1 MAILKCYEC
10 KQGFPKET
18 LIGYASPGSAVMHN
32 YCSNCLKVKQ
42 ERDRFAQKVCEIFG
56 LKSPGP
62 RIWTERKRLIDTYG
76 YTDDTIIDCLDYLYN
91 VKKLKKLSESLALV
105 RPSNVE
111 RMKEWKRVQKTNAA
125 MLASAI
131 TKTQVVEHQVKL
143 EEKPNKIKKGLT
155 EEDFKFLE
163 EEEWV

>member
-1 MAILKCYEC
+1 MATLKCYEC
-10 KQGFPKET
+10 KESFPKET
-18 LIGYASPGSAVMHN
+18 LVSYAAPGSTVMHN
-32 YCSNCLKVKQ
+32 YCPKCLKEKQ

-62 RIWTERKRLIDTYG
+62 RIWTERKRLFNTYG
-76 YTDDTIIDCLDYLYN
+76 YTDGVIIDCLDYIYN

-105 RPSNVE
+105 TPPMVE
-111 RMKEWKRVQKTNAA
+111 KMKEWKRIQNLNAA

-131 TKTQVVEHQVKL
+131 EKTQVTEHQVKL
-143 EEKPNKIKKGLT
+143 VEKPSKIKKGLT

-163 EEEWV
+163 EEE